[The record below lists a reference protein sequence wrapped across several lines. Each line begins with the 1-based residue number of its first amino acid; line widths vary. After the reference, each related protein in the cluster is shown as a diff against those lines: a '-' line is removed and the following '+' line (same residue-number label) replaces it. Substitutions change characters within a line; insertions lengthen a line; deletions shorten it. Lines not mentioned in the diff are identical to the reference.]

1 MFKEKVEFFFFNFF
15 SFWIKLFGLKFARK
29 IGKLLGTVLFYVLP
43 IRKSTVLKNLAF
55 AFPQKTK
62 SELKSLAKKNYQS
75 ILITFF
81 EFMYVPVSSKNE
93 IMKLGD
99 FENLPLIKEISE
111 SNKGTILF
119 TAHFGNWELGAIA
132 FGILIKKKLYVL
144 AKKQSNTF
152 VNNWLTKAREVHG
165 NKMIWLGPSIR
176 NIIEVL
182 KSGGVVGI
190 VADQRGPIDSP
201 RINFFGRPTAFPIGS
216 ATIAAKTNANII
228 FLVIARKD
236 DFSYKI
242 IYEKVDNE
250 KLSNETDKRAL
261 EINQL
266 YANFIEKVVKQNPEQ
281 YFWMHNLWK
290 Y

>member
-99 FENLPLIKEISE
+99 FENLPLINEISE

-119 TAHFGNWELGAIA
+119 SAHFGNWELGAIA
-132 FGILIKKKLYVL
+132 LGILIKKKLYVL

-182 KSGGVVGI
+182 KNAGVVGI

-216 ATIAAKTNANII
+216 VTIAAKTNANII
-228 FLVIARKD
+228 FLVLARKD
-236 DFSYKI
+236 DLSYEI